1 MPLSFP
7 KKFDDLQY
15 WVGILSSNCFDQN
28 CNELSIFL
36 VVFLSSPSTL
46 DIHQSKKLNWNITSV
61 YFGRC
66 KGVFYIIRKLSS
78 SLDIAL

>member
-7 KKFDDLQY
+7 KKFDYLQY

-28 CNELSIFL
+28 CYELSIFL

-46 DIHQSKKLNWNITSV
+46 DIDQSKKLNWNITSV

-66 KGVFYIIRKLSS
+66 KGVFCIIRKLSS